1 MMDTDTRWQTFI
13 TVYLTFIGRLLVGGT
28 LIVSGV
34 TKLTDHSEFVAI
46 VNSYDLL
53 PEVLGTKFA
62 MVLPWAEFIFGVY
75 LILGIQI
82 RLSALVSVL
91 MAICFVV
98 ANISAIARG
107 EEHCGSCFGDIVTL
121 PVAFSLSIDIL
132 IIITGVFLVIMGGR
146 GSFLNFDDFFGNRQ
160 RRKADS
166 LLQNNQQ

>member
-1 MMDTDTRWQTFI
+1 MTDTGTRWQTFI
-13 TVYLTFIGRLLVGGT
+13 TVYLTFIVRLLVGST

-46 VNSYDLL
+46 VNSYNLL
-53 PEVLGTKFA
+53 PEVLGTKYA

-91 MAICFVV
+91 MAISFVV

-107 EEHCGSCFGDIVTL
+107 EEHCASCFGNVITL
-121 PVAFSLSIDIL
+121 PVPYSLSIDIL
-132 IIITGVFLVIMGGR
+132 MIIAGVFLMIMGGR
-146 GSFLNFDDFFGNRQ
+146 GSLLNFDDFFSNRQ

-166 LLQNNQQ
+166 LLQHHQ